1 MQANATSMGSFPI
14 NSSIGAYLRVVMS
27 GGYLVAASAEQVDL
41 GTMKQG
47 NQTSGVGSSSVA
59 NVVFRTAEGT
69 VWMIASEAI
78 AQFARV
84 YGADGG
90 KVQATPNSNP
100 IGYALT
106 AATDDGDQ
114 IEILRTDAQLDAST
128 VVAKTADFD
137 VEAEDTGKTFT
148 TVGAAGTVVAS
159 LPPAVL
165 GLRYRFRV
173 GAAQELRLDPDGT
186 ETIALPSTGV
196 QGAAGKYLVAD
207 ADGETVDIECT
218 KAGQWSVFGFTGTWE
233 AEA

>member
-1 MQANATSMGSFPI
+1 MQANATSLGTFPI
-14 NSSIGAYLRVVMS
+14 NTTIGAYLRVVMS
-27 GGYLVAASAEQVDL
+27 GGYLAAASAEQIDL

-59 NVVFRTAEGT
+59 SVVFRSAEGT
-69 VWMIASEAI
+69 VYMIASEAI
-78 AQFARV
+78 TQYARV

-90 KVQATPNSNP
+90 KIQATPNANP
-100 IGYALT
+100 IGFALT
-106 AATDDGDQ
+106 AATADGDQ
-114 IEILRTDAQLDAST
+114 VEVLRTDDNLDMST
-128 VVAKTADFD
+128 VVAKTADYD
-137 VEAEDTGKTFT
+137 VEVEDTGKTFT
-148 TVGAAGTVVAS
+148 TVGAAGAVTFR
-159 LPPAVL
+159 LPPAVV
-165 GLRYRFRV
+165 GLRNRYRV

-218 KAGQWSVFGFTGTWE
+218 KAGEWSVFGFTGTWT